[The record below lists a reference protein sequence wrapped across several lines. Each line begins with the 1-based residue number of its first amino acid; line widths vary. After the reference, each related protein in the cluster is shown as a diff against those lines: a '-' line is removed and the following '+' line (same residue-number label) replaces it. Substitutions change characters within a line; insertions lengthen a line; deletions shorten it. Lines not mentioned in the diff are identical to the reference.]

1 MAAAYVPEHL
11 LGLPQS
17 LPILELSTKTMMEE
31 WGIGRADYLLFHL
44 EKEVKKRVAI
54 WQPMQ
59 KLFDQR
65 ASTVQNLASSTNQN
79 HDAARMFLESFKVVK
94 NKLDGFLD
102 ETEQLQRR
110 ISREGD
116 DCWNYLGSHTGWR

>member
-1 MAAAYVPEHL
+1 
-11 LGLPQS
+11 LPF
-17 LPILELSTKTMMEE
+17 LELSTKTMMEE
-31 WGIGRADYLLFHL
+31 WGIGRADYLLFQL

-54 WQPMQ
+54 WQPIQ

-79 HDAARMFLESFKVVK
+79 DDAARMFLESFKVVK
-94 NKLDGFLD
+94 NKLDGFLE

-110 ISREGD
+110 TSRKGD